1 MNVRTL
7 ASCLLAVAY
16 VVAGTRA
23 YAMQLAPD
31 QKQEMR
37 ENYEKAQRA
46 YDIQKFSEAVD
57 EYQKAYEIGGDPGML
72 FNIAQA
78 HRLNDKP
85 TEAIYF
91 YRRYL
96 ERSPN
101 AVNREDV
108 EAKIAVLE
116 KAEQERRA
124 TTAAAPPSLPPP
136 APVVVAPP
144 LPVAPAPMPAPAPAT
159 DPKFVASVAFLS
171 VGAIALV
178 TAAITG
184 KLASN
189 KASTLTTTA
198 MNRGTFDPNVEKDG
212 KALNG
217 VAIGSLVVGL
227 TTAAVGGGLYYWSRK
242 SANESAHASLTPMMG
257 PGTLGAAFGLGF

>member
-1 MNVRTL
+1 MNVRIL
-7 ASCLLAVAY
+7 ASCLLALAC
-16 VVAGTRA
+16 VVGGTSA
-23 YAMQLAPD
+23 HAMQLAPER
-31 QKQEMR
+31 KQEMR
-37 ENYEKAQRA
+37 EHYEKAQRA
-46 YDIQKFSEAVD
+46 YDVQKFPEAVD

-124 TTAAAPPSLPPP
+124 ATAAAPPPLPPP

-144 LPVAPAPMPAPAPAT
+144 PPVVPAPTRAPAT

-198 MNRGTFDPNVEKDG
+198 TNRGTFAPNVEKDG

>member
-1 MNVRTL
+1 MNLRIP
-7 ASCLLAVAY
+7 ASCLLALACF
-16 VVAGTRA
+16 VVGARA
-23 YAMQLAPD
+23 QAMQLAPEK
-31 QKQEMR
+31 KQEMR
-37 ENYEKAQRA
+37 DHYDKAQRA
-46 YDIQKFSEAVD
+46 YDVQKFGEAID

-85 TEAIYF
+85 AEAIYF

-108 EAKIAVLE
+108 EAKIATLE
-116 KAEQERRA
+116 KLEEERRTA
-124 TTAAAPPSLPPP
+124 AAAAPPALPPP
-136 APVVVAPP
+136 VAAPVAVAPS
-144 LPVAPAPMPAPAPAT
+144 PVALMPAPTPPT

-171 VGAIALV
+171 VSAMALV
-178 TAAITG
+178 TSVITG

-189 KASTLTTTA
+189 KASNLTTTA
-198 MNRGTFDPNVEKDG
+198 MNRGVFDPSVEKDG

-227 TTAAVGGGLYYWSRK
+227 TTAAIGGGLFYWSRRTA
-242 SANESAHASLTPMMG
+242 SEQSHAALTPMVG
-257 PGTLGAAFGLGF
+257 PGTVGALMGMGF

>member
-1 MNVRTL
+1 MNLRIP
-7 ASCLLAVAY
+7 ASCLLALACIV
-16 VVAGTRA
+16 GGGRA
-23 YAMQLAPD
+23 HAMQLAPE

-37 ENYEKAQRA
+37 EHYDKAQRA
-46 YDIQKFSEAVD
+46 YDVQKFAEAIE

-85 TEAIYF
+85 AEAIYF

-108 EAKIAVLE
+108 EAKIATLE
-116 KAEQERRA
+116 KVEEERR
-124 TTAAAPPSLPPP
+124 TAVASAPPALPPP
-136 APVVVAPP
+136 VAVAAPVAPP
-144 LPVAPAPMPAPAPAT
+144 PMATMPAPPPPT

-171 VGAIALV
+171 VSAIALV
-178 TAAITG
+178 TSAITG

-189 KASTLTTTA
+189 KANSLTTTA
-198 MNRGTFDPNVEKDG
+198 MNRGVFDPSVEKDG

-217 VAIGSLVVGL
+217 VAVGSLVVGL
-227 TTAAVGGGLYYWSRK
+227 TTAAIGGGLFYWSRRTA
-242 SANESAHASLTPMMG
+242 SEQAHAALTPMVGPRTVGAVMG
-257 PGTLGAAFGLGF
+257 MGF

>member
-1 MNVRTL
+1 MNVRIP
-7 ASCLLAVAY
+7 ASCLLALAF
-16 VVAGTRA
+16 VVGGSSAH
-23 YAMQLAPD
+23 AMQLAPE

-37 ENYEKAQRA
+37 EHYERAQRA

-108 EAKIAVLE
+108 EAKIATLE
-116 KAEQERRA
+116 KLEEERKA
-124 TTAAAPPSLPPP
+124 ATAAAPPALPPP

-144 LPVAPAPMPAPAPAT
+144 VAPAPVPAPAPAT

-184 KLASN
+184 KMASN
-189 KASTLTTTA
+189 KAST
-198 MNRGTFDPNVEKDG
+198 
-212 KALNG
+212 
-217 VAIGSLVVGL
+217 
-227 TTAAVGGGLYYWSRK
+227 
-242 SANESAHASLTPMMG
+242 
-257 PGTLGAAFGLGF
+257 